1 MINKF
6 KFEEEEEYEEQES
19 PWTLPKRRVKE
30 LETAG
35 VQMNIN
41 ELHQIQLNKLVNAF
55 GVANTQSI
63 VRDDRMARAL
73 GTTDSEKSTSEKGK
87 IEY

>member
-35 VQMNIN
+35 V
-41 ELHQIQLNKLVNAF
+41 
-55 GVANTQSI
+55 
-63 VRDDRMARAL
+63 
-73 GTTDSEKSTSEKGK
+73 
-87 IEY
+87 

>member
-1 MINKF
+1 MNSVQWTFLPIKKLKQRLKMTINL

-35 VQMNIN
+35 V
-41 ELHQIQLNKLVNAF
+41 
-55 GVANTQSI
+55 
-63 VRDDRMARAL
+63 
-73 GTTDSEKSTSEKGK
+73 
-87 IEY
+87 